1 MKLYIVYAIYSMGGQ
16 FWIQDPTVLLRKDQI
31 AQLWPTESMTSSQKL
46 NAVTRLVVVLTIVG
60 YSATKNTN
68 VLVTAFVTIGL
79 VVLLY
84 FINRSD
90 KKVSFSSEGFA
101 NKGDGNG
108 DTKRKVSFQEPK
120 QSNPMMN
127 VMPMQIN
134 DHPARE
140 PAAPAFVPKVEEEIN
155 RAVQKNVVDSLT
167 EGTPDM
173 VEAVDRRLFQDLGD
187 QLQFDQS
194 MRNFYTTPNT
204 QVPND
209 QKAFAEFCYGD
220 MPSCKDNQKWT
231 CIGAGGT
238 RMPLDLV

>member
-31 AQLWPTESMTSSQKL
+31 AQLWPTESMTSAQKL

-90 KKVSFSSEGFA
+90 KKVSFLSEGFA
-101 NKGDGNG
+101 NKGN
-108 DTKRKVSFQEPK
+108 DTKRKVSFQEPE
-120 QSNPMMN
+120 QINPMMN
-127 VMPMQIN
+127 VMPSQIN
-134 DHPARE
+134 DHPSRD
-140 PAAPAFVPKVEEEIN
+140 PAAPSFVPKVEEEIN
-155 RAVQKNVVDSLT
+155 RAVQKNVVASLT

-173 VEAVDRRLFQDLGD
+173 AQAVDRRLFQDLGD

-220 MPSCKDNQKWT
+220 MPSCKDNQAWN
-231 CIGAGGT
+231 CIGAGGAE
-238 RMPLDLV
+238 MPLNLV